1 MSEIDPAKLEKE
13 LAVMREMIQTDQEV
27 LNHFDTNGDGEIDGD
42 EWDAVQDLV
51 VKRLNREARELEAAK
66 AAMAGVPRKSIRP
79 DSDPE
84 APPIPLEPGETAQY
98 VFREDLVPMVQTPRG
113 SGTTV
118 DLQEALLLD
127 ILVLKR
133 GGEFRGVSTKCDVE
147 YALFNK
153 GQKQLCRLNLTRD
166 RGRSS
171 RKHRGVRV
179 DIIGPDGA
187 VTHTIRHGDM
197 GDEFMVIEDAEKRE
211 LGRLSRR
218 STWLRRVFD
227 MTWPLGQAIVR
238 RSLWDETAH
247 VVVDAYGTDLARVEQ
262 DWSGLGG
269 LFNNDLMHMA
279 FEPAAELEAR
289 WAILGTAVLLDVYR
303 RR

>member
-1 MSEIDPAKLEKE
+1 MSEIDPKKLEKE

-27 LNHFDTNGDGEIDGD
+27 LNHFDTNGDGEIDGA
-42 EWDAVQDLV
+42 EWAAVRDLV
-51 VKRLNREARELEAAK
+51 VKRLTREAREVEAAR
-66 AAMAGVPRKSIRP
+66 AAMAGVPLKSLRP
-79 DSDPE
+79 D

-118 DLQEALLLD
+118 DLQDALLLD

-153 GQKQLCRLNLTRD
+153 GQKKLCRLNLTRD
-166 RGRSS
+166 RGRNT
-171 RKHRGVRV
+171 RKHRGFRV
-179 DIIGPDGA
+179 DVIGVDGA

-197 GDEFMVIEDAEKRE
+197 GDEFMVIEDAEKHE

-218 STWLRRVFD
+218 STWIRRVFD
-227 MTWPLGQAIVR
+227 MTWPQGKAIVR

-247 VVVDAYGTDLARVEQ
+247 VVIDSHGRDLARVEQ

-269 LFNNDLMHMA
+269 LFNNDLMHIA
-279 FEPAAELEAR
+279 FEPAAEFESR
-289 WAILGTAVLLDVYR
+289 WAILGTALLMDRYR